1 MLSSTVWCAPGSA
14 SCRSP
19 DMARTAQATRP
30 RNSADTRASIEKAA
44 LRLFAEKGV
53 EGATIRDLALAV
65 GVADAALYR
74 YFASKEEIA
83 AELFTTHYG
92 ALARNIDEIHGRAL
106 PFAETITALV
116 NLLCSLFDDAP
127 DVFSF
132 ILLNQHAHLRYVR
145 DDANVAES
153 LRTIMSKAYAQGD
166 IAVDD
171 CDLAAAM
178 ALGAVLQ
185 PCVFKL
191 YGRLPGPMRNRS
203 GELTRAALS
212 VLQIKPRSS

>member
-1 MLSSTVWCAPGSA
+1 
-14 SCRSP
+14 
-19 DMARTAQATRP
+19 MAGATAAKRP
-30 RNSADTRASIEKAA
+30 RNAAGTRASIEKAA

-74 YFASKEEIA
+74 YFHSKEEIA
-83 AELFTTHYG
+83 AELFAAHYG
-92 ALARNIDEIHGRAL
+92 ALARRIDEIAAREL
-106 PFAETITALV
+106 PLTETIAALV
-116 NLLCSLFDDAP
+116 QMLCALFDDAP

-145 DDANVAES
+145 EEANAVES
-153 LRTIMSKAYAQGD
+153 LRAIMRDGYLKGELA
-166 IAVDD
+166 IADHE
-171 CDLAAAM
+171 LAAAM

-191 YGRLPGPMRNRS
+191 YGRLPGPMQDRS
-203 GELTRAALS
+203 LDLTQAALR
-212 VLQIKPRSS
+212 VLGIRPISI

>member
-1 MLSSTVWCAPGSA
+1 MTRAP
-14 SCRSP
+14 
-19 DMARTAQATRP
+19 QAARP
-30 RNSADTRASIEKAA
+30 RNGASTRASIEKAA

-53 EGATIRDLALAV
+53 EGTTIRDLALAV

-83 AELFTTHYG
+83 SELFATHYG
-92 ALARNIDEIHGRAL
+92 ALARSIEEIGARAL
-106 PFAETITALV
+106 PFADLIAALID
-116 NLLCSLFDDAP
+116 LLCGLFDDAP

-132 ILLNQHAHLRYVR
+132 ILLNQHAHLRYIR
-145 DDANVAES
+145 DEANAMEP
-153 LRTIMSKAYAQGD
+153 LRGIMRKAHARGE
-166 IAVDD
+166 IGIED

-191 YGRLPGPMRNRS
+191 YGRLPGPMRDRA
-203 GELTRAALS
+203 GDLTHAALR
-212 VLQIKPRSS
+212 VLRLTTRSS

>member
-1 MLSSTVWCAPGSA
+1 MAGAATVK
-14 SCRSP
+14 
-19 DMARTAQATRP
+19 RP
-30 RNSADTRASIEKAA
+30 RNGAGTKASIEKAA

-74 YFASKEEIA
+74 YFNSKEEIA
-83 AELFTTHYG
+83 AEVFSAHYG
-92 ALARNIDEIHGRAL
+92 ALARSIDEIAAKAL
-106 PFAETITALV
+106 PFEQTIAALV
-116 NLLCSLFDDAP
+116 DLLCALFDDAP

-145 DDANVAES
+145 DDANAVES
-153 LRTIMSKAYAQGD
+153 LRAIMRAAYACGETG
-166 IAVDD
+166 IED

-191 YGRLPGPMRNRS
+191 YGRLPGPMRERAR
-203 GELTRAALS
+203 GLTDAALR
-212 VLQIKPRSS
+212 VLRVRTISS